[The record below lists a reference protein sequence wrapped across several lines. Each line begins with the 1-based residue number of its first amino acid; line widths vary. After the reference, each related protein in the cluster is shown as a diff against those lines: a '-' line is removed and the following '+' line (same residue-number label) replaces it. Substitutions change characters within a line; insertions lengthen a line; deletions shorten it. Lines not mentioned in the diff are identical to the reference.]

1 MSQNL
6 QNFQNHCLA
15 WAAAQPRS
23 RRKAAVPNQVRNKG
37 LAFPDQEKWFCWVL
51 LVL

>member
-15 WAAAQPRS
+15 WAAPQLRR
-23 RRKAAVPNQVRNKG
+23 RRKAAGWQ
-37 LAFPDQEKWFCWVL
+37 AFLKP
-51 LVL
+51 

>member
-15 WAAAQPRS
+15 WAATQLRS
-23 RRKAAVPNQVRNKG
+23 RRKAAGWQ
-37 LAFPDQEKWFCWVL
+37 AFHDQEKEFCRVL
-51 LVL
+51 IVL